1 MKHFLL
7 TRWNL
12 PGSLHYSSLDLVADA
27 RWQARRRELFSRYC
41 LPSVARQTARDFTW
55 LFFVY
60 PKILSKA
67 DLEWFR
73 ARDERLHVVCVDDPT
88 SSGVPE
94 AQEVVSRLASDEDR
108 VITTRLDS
116 DDVLHRD
123 HLRKVRVDFTGER
136 KVVEFSQ
143 GYYYDILVDELR
155 EVRETH
161 NAFVSVLEP
170 RDGLKTA
177 WAWPHHKIGEEN
189 EIFYLDEA
197 GWIAL
202 VHDQNT
208 TTYLWGDPVAASR
221 KRAVLEEFGV
231 AAPSYVSS
239 RARRLRGFPRRVAR
253 GVARRATNHLKR
265 S

>member
-1 MKHFLL
+1 VTHFLL

-12 PGSLHYSSLDLVADA
+12 PGTLHFSSLELVANP
-27 RWQARRRELFSRYC
+27 RWQTRRRELFSRYC

-60 PKILSKA
+60 RAAMSKA
-67 DLEWFR
+67 DLEWFQ
-73 ARDERLHVVCVDDPT
+73 AQDERLRIVSVEDPDG
-88 SSGVPE
+88 SGVSE
-94 AQEVVSRLASDEDR
+94 AQDAVSRLASGEDW

-143 GYYYDILVDELR
+143 GYYYDILVDDLR
-155 EVRETH
+155 EVRETQ

-189 EIFYLDEA
+189 DVLYLNEA

-208 TTYLWGDPVAASR
+208 TTYLWGEPVAASR
-221 KRAVLEEFGV
+221 KRAVLEDFGV
-231 AAPSYVSS
+231 APPSYLGS
-239 RARRLRGFPRRVAR
+239 RARRVRAFPRRAAR
-253 GVARRATNHLKR
+253 GVARRAANRFKR
-265 S
+265 G